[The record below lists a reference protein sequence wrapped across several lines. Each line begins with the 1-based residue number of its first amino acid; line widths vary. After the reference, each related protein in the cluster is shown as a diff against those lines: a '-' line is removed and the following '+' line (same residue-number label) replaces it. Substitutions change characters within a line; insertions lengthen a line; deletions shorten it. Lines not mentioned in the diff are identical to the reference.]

1 MLFFWCVLYLHRLP
15 RASPIPS
22 SLGFSLGQAGFLAT
36 SWTSA
41 LVFEH
46 AVRTIHLSPLP
57 KLQPRVGGCLC
68 GLASPYPPTGPL
80 LYAHVLAAHSLA
92 INLTLRAT
100 GAGHY
105 THALLIRQ
113 ATYKLVRFDPRR
125 PPP

>member
-15 RASPIPS
+15 RASPTPS

-46 AVRTIHLSPLP
+46 AVCTIHLSPLP

-80 LYAHVLAAHSLA
+80 LCLQEEPDVREKHTQRISY
-92 INLTLRAT
+92 
-100 GAGHY
+100 
-105 THALLIRQ
+105 
-113 ATYKLVRFDPRR
+113 LVCQ
-125 PPP
+125 